1 MADDE
6 QKLTVFGITE
16 PLLEERSSKE
26 AELLKDES
34 FLPSK
39 LQLGS
44 MKRQTELPSLVST
57 HVVCAQKVFDKMPM
71 DEVVVPFDKLASL
84 SNDHLQNEAVIE
96 ASVSFVQVRIEEAKD
111 GTVEMTKHEETGRA
125 FVLDD
130 SQVIHKG
137 GDVVGKSSNTDIDVE
152 KSVLIKVEEND
163 EVVVEIK
170 LSTIEAK
177 VLELNPT
184 RHEELETASTLHDS
198 HSQGALLDEGEKA
211 KSVEE
216 ETTNVVDNKDSS
228 LITHVPTAVAVIAFA
243 EKSRYTMRNHI
254 AALKKYLCENNLAE
268 ELELKVTDKKNG
280 ELVEE
285 AIEFADA
292 TPVPAR
298 SQLVENVVAD
308 PRSFVIGPDRSY
320 RSENSKFTS
329 FEIGVDPGLDPEV
342 AQALRVSKGKERV
355 RQEAAAKRSTVEAAK
370 QENGGK
376 HTTSEDAAVAKNVNA
391 ATSEPKNM
399 AIYPMED
406 DHSLLQYTLAK
417 VAAPCCIEIFDAVLR
432 LLWKGMWR
440 ALLENI
446 PEHEWGMGKIAST
459 LVGDRQY
466 VDDGRGFSL
475 ERNKATQKGEQEGAK
490 LLEPLRVQVLKAN
503 GVGEVL
509 FAQLIREGQVGVCII
524 VDSYANPFGAGSIIK
539 AISLLVGNSHN
550 LTGVAFEI
558 KWLYSI
564 MTNHNKIS
572 EKAGMVFCSMSKAI
586 LEFEEYQNDTLPI
599 KFVPH
604 VVGGGITE
612 IAQDRIEQVDIFN
625 NQEYM
630 VAISKAGEN
639 HLCGLRK
646 PLMGNRRNT
655 SLVDCWGYNMTRNNE
670 FEGQIHSIS
679 AGSEFNCA
687 LFSLNR
693 SVFCWG
699 DETSSQVISLAPKDL
714 RIIKIA
720 AGGYH
725 VLEGVNARVYC
736 WGRSLNLEQEFSAAQ
751 LNIEL
756 TPNDP
761 ILSVVSGKFHACGIK
776 SYDRGV
782 ACWGYSVKKGTPPPS
797 GVRLYE
803 IAAGDYFT
811 CGILAEISLLPV
823 CWGFGF
829 PSSLPLAVSPG
840 ICKPRPCASG
850 FYEFNNGSAACKS
863 PDSRICLP
871 CTNGCPAEMY
881 QQVECTSSTDRR
893 CTYNCSSC
901 TSADCFSSCSSAISG
916 KKKSKFWS
924 LQLPVIVAEVA
935 FAVFLDGTVVA
946 VKRTI
951 MSSDMKKNSKEFHT
965 ELDLLSR
972 LNHAHLLNLLGYCEE
987 AGERLLVY
995 EYMANGSLHQH
1006 LNGKNNTV
1014 KDQLDWIRRV
1024 TIAVQAAR
1032 GIEYLHG
1039 YACPPVIHRDIK
1051 SSNILVDEEHN
1062 ARVADFGLSLL
1073 GPANS
1078 SSPLAE
1084 LPAGMLGY
1092 LDPEY
1097 YRLHYLTTKSDVYS
1111 FGVLLLEI
1119 LIGRKAIDMQ
1129 YDVVEWA
1136 VPLIKAGD
1144 IQAILDPVLKPPS
1157 DVEALRRIANI
1168 ASKCVRMRGKER
1180 PSMDKVTTALERAL
1194 AQLMGSPSNDQPIL
1208 PMEAVLGSSR
1218 LHKKSSSNRSTS
1230 ETTDVAETEDQIFEF
1245 RAPSWI
1251 TFPSVASSQRRKSS
1265 VSDADVEAKNLETRN
1280 VYGYGTVPG
1289 VEIQIQLPKDMSDTI
1304 RAVRHMKID
1313 PKGILDQTVCV
1324 YASIGSVKARALLEH
1339 DLVVVGLQVAEAGRE
1354 WEVYLGLK
1362 QAIHATYETSSKSR
1376 GINDHQAKDFF
1387 RKQLSVLLNY
1397 KDRWMSPKPQKKKIK
1412 PTDFM
1417 G

>member
-1 MADDE
+1 MWKYRYAF
-6 QKLTVFGITE
+6 VFLVVLWGKV
-16 PLLEERSSKE
+16 SG
-26 AELLKDES
+26 
-34 FLPSK
+34 
-39 LQLGS
+39 LGS
-44 MKRQTELPSLVST
+44 MSSIAISYGEYGSVFCGLKSDGSHLVSCYGSSSAIIYST
-57 HVVCAQKVFDKMPM
+57 PAHFPFIGLTAGNGFVCGLLM
-71 DEVVVPFDKLASL
+71 DSSQPYCWGRS
-84 SNDHLQNEAVIE
+84 
-96 ASVSFVQVRIEEAKD
+96 SFVQM
-111 GTVEMTKHEETGRA
+111 G
-125 FVLDD
+125 
-130 SQVIHKG
+130 
-137 GDVVGKSSNTDIDVE
+137 
-152 KSVLIKVEEND
+152 
-163 EVVVEIK
+163 
-170 LSTIEAK
+170 
-177 VLELNPT
+177 
-184 RHEELETASTLHDS
+184 
-198 HSQGALLDEGEKA
+198 
-211 KSVEE
+211 
-216 ETTNVVDNKDSS
+216 
-228 LITHVPTAVAVIAFA
+228 VPQ
-243 EKSRYTMRNHI
+243 
-254 AALKKYLCENNLAE
+254 
-268 ELELKVTDKKNG
+268 
-280 ELVEE
+280 
-285 AIEFADA
+285 
-292 TPVPAR
+292 P
-298 SQLVENVVAD
+298 
-308 PRSFVIGPDRSY
+308 
-320 RSENSKFTS
+320 
-329 FEIGVDPGLDPEV
+329 
-342 AQALRVSKGKERV
+342 
-355 RQEAAAKRSTVEAAK
+355 
-370 QENGGK
+370 
-376 HTTSEDAAVAKNVNA
+376 
-391 ATSEPKNM
+391 
-399 AIYPMED
+399 
-406 DHSLLQYTLAK
+406 
-417 VAAPCCIEIFDAVLR
+417 
-432 LLWKGMWR
+432 
-440 ALLENI
+440 
-446 PEHEWGMGKIAST
+446 
-459 LVGDRQY
+459 
-466 VDDGRGFSL
+466 
-475 ERNKATQKGEQEGAK
+475 
-490 LLEPLRVQVLKAN
+490 
-503 GVGEVL
+503 
-509 FAQLIREGQVGVCII
+509 
-524 VDSYANPFGAGSIIK
+524 IIK
-539 AISLLVGNSHN
+539 GSQYLEIS
-550 LTGVAFEI
+550 
-558 KWLYSI
+558 
-564 MTNHNKIS
+564 
-572 EKAGMVFCSMSKAI
+572 
-586 LEFEEYQNDTLPI
+586 
-599 KFVPH
+599 
-604 VVGGGITE
+604 
-612 IAQDRIEQVDIFN
+612 
-625 NQEYM
+625 
-630 VAISKAGEN
+630 AGEN

-646 PLMGNRRNT
+646 PLMGNRRNV

-714 RIIKIA
+714 RFIKIA

-725 VLEGVNARVYC
+725 VCGILEGVNAQVYC

-782 ACWGYSVKKGTPPPS
+782 ACWGYSVEKSTPPPS

-840 ICKPRPCASG
+840 VCKPRPCASG
-850 FYEFNNGSAACKS
+850 FYEFNNGSAPCKS

-881 QQVECTSSTDRR
+881 QQVECTSTTDRR

-935 FAVFLDGTVVA
+935 FAVFLVSVVSLTTIVYVRYKLRNCRCSGKGLSPRKNIANGPFPKETVKDRPDLDDLKIRRAQMFTYEELETATGGFKEESQVGKGSFSCVFKGVLKDGTAVA
-946 VKRTI
+946 VKRAI

-1006 LNGKNNTV
+1006 LHGKNNTV
-1014 KDQLDWIRRV
+1014 KEQLDWIRRV

-1051 SSNILVDEEHN
+1051 SSNILIDEEHN

-1084 LPAGMLGY
+1084 LPAGTLGY

-1119 LIGRKAIDMQ
+1119 LSGRKAIDMQ
-1129 YDVVEWA
+1129 YDEGNIVEWA

-1144 IQAILDPVLKPPS
+1144 IQAILDPVLKLPS

-1208 PMEAVLGSSR
+1208 PTEVVLGSSR

-1230 ETTDVAETEDQIFEF
+1230 ETTDVAETEDQRFEF

-1280 VYGYGTVPG
+1280 VYGNGTVPG
-1289 VEIQIQLPKDMSDTI
+1289 ISDGLRSLEEEIGP
-1304 RAVRHMKID
+1304 
-1313 PKGILDQTVCV
+1313 
-1324 YASIGSVKARALLEH
+1324 ASPQEH
-1339 DLVVVGLQVAEAGRE
+1339 LF
-1354 WEVYLGLK
+1354 LK
-1362 QAIHATYETSSKSR
+1362 H
-1376 GINDHQAKDFF
+1376 NF
-1387 RKQLSVLLNY
+1387 
-1397 KDRWMSPKPQKKKIK
+1397 
-1412 PTDFM
+1412 
-1417 G
+1417 